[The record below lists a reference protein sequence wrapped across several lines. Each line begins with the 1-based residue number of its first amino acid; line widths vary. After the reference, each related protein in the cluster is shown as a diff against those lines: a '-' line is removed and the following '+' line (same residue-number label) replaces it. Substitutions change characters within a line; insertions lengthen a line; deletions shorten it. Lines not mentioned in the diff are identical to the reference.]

1 METYIM
7 FVGGTVEVKSTRRF
21 ANHDSLQL
29 PCHLTSYYYTDNMLH
44 SLPSS
49 SRLVSTRCL
58 KVGDEDVTDE

>member
-44 SLPSS
+44 SFAILKSS
-49 SRLVSTRCL
+49 CINEMSQSER
-58 KVGDEDVTDE
+58 